1 MLEYE
6 VNEILVIGYVKKL
19 KFIAPIL
26 SSMKKMHFAI
36 VEYIRKINGDDM
48 HKSCIVE
55 LLK

>member
-19 KFIAPIL
+19 KFISPIL

-48 HKSCIVE
+48 HKSCIIE